1 MPAGSDRHESDP
13 RGFDRPGR
21 GPVRDP
27 RSLAGGLLLVGLA
40 ALALV
45 LTGDLSQGTLRSMG
59 PGMMPRVLAI
69 GLGLCGL
76 VLVGTGLV
84 RRGRSLDQ
92 SPLRFPL
99 RGPVVILLAVATFA
113 LTIRPFPLGGLTTP
127 GLGLV
132 GAGPLTVVIG
142 GFASPEARLR
152 ENLALGLGLTAFA
165 MLLFGDLLNL
175 PIPMIP
181 QAWADLFPAGWSQD
195 GRLRVTAGLLA
206 GAAAVLALAGP
217 RRPAAR
223 LDAASPSE
231 GAR

>member
-1 MPAGSDRHESDP
+1 MPAGSDRHE
-13 RGFDRPGR
+13 R

-40 ALALV
+40 ALAFV
-45 LTGDLSQGTLRSMG
+45 LTADLSQGSLRSMG
-59 PGMMPRVLAI
+59 PGMVPRALAI

-76 VLVGTGLV
+76 VLVVAGLM
-84 RRGRSLDQ
+84 RRGSGFDP
-92 SPLRFPL
+92 SPLRLPL
-99 RGPVVILLAVATFA
+99 RGPVVILLAVAAFA

-152 ENLALGLGLTAFA
+152 DNLALGLGLTAFA

-175 PIPMIP
+175 PIPMMP
-181 QAWADLFPAGWSQD
+181 QAWADLFPDGWSQD

-206 GAAAVLALAGP
+206 GAAGALVLAGP
-217 RRPAAR
+217 RRAAAR
-223 LDAASPSE
+223 IDAAGQSE
-231 GAR
+231 AAR